1 MSGHRFHP
9 SLLREYDIRGIV
21 GETLHEADA
30 GAIGRAFG
38 TLVSRDGG
46 ACVAVAYD
54 GRLSSPAMAEAVVAG
69 LRACGLK
76 VLRCGLGPT
85 PLLYFAAQRP
95 EVHAGIMITGSHN
108 PPDFNGFKF
117 IFAGKPFFGERIQ
130 ELGRIAE
137 AGDFETGQG
146 CEETIAPLED
156 YVARLVRDYDGI
168 RPLSVAWDAG
178 NGAAGEA
185 MAALSRSLPGRH
197 YLLYD
202 EIDGRFPNHHPDPTK
217 EENLA
222 DLRALVAEQRCDLGV
237 AFDGDGDRIGVID
250 DTGRVLWGD
259 QLLIL
264 FARDVLRDHP
274 GAPIIADVKSSQILF
289 DEIAKAGGR
298 PIMHRTGHAPIKAKM
313 AEESAPLAGE
323 LSAHIFF
330 ADRYYGYDDALYA
343 AVRLLGILSRSGQ
356 SLSEIRAALPAVVNT
371 PEHRLHCPEERK
383 FAVVEEV
390 GRRLRAAGA
399 EVNDID
405 GVRVSSE
412 DGWWLLRASNTEP
425 ALVLRCEAANEAALD
440 RLKAEVTV
448 QLEQSGLEVPA
459 L

>member
-1 MSGHRFHP
+1 MTGHRFHP
-9 SLLREYDIRGIV
+9 SLLREYDVRGIV
-21 GETLHEADA
+21 GDTLHEADA
-30 GAIGRAFG
+30 EAIGRVFG
-38 TLVSRDGG
+38 TLVRRDGG

-54 GRLSSPAMAEAVVAG
+54 GRLSSPTLAAAVVAG
-69 LRACGLK
+69 LRACGLT
-76 VLRCGLGPT
+76 VRRCGLGPT
-85 PLLYFAAQRP
+85 PLLYFAAQAP
-95 EVHAGIMITGSHN
+95 GVHAGIMITGSHN

-117 IFAGKPFFGERIQ
+117 VFAGKPFFGARIQ
-130 ELGRIAE
+130 ELGSIAE
-137 AGDFETGQG
+137 SGAYATGEG
-146 CEETIAPLED
+146 SEETVAPLEA
-156 YVARLVRDYDGI
+156 YVARLVEDYDGT

-178 NGAAGEA
+178 NGAAGQA
-185 MAALSRSLPGRH
+185 MVALTRQLPGRH
-197 YLLYD
+197 FLLYE

-222 DLRALVAEQRCDLGV
+222 ALRAEVSRQGCDLGI

-274 GAPIIADVKSSQILF
+274 GAPIIADVKSSQVLF

-313 AEESAPLAGE
+313 SEESAPLAGE

-343 AVRLLGILSRSGQ
+343 AVRLLGILSRSGRR
-356 SLSEIRAALPAVVNT
+356 LSEIRDALPAVVNT
-371 PEHRLHCPEERK
+371 PEHRLYCPEERK
-383 FAVVEEV
+383 FALVEEV
-390 GRRLRAAGA
+390 GARLRAAGV

-405 GVRVSSE
+405 GVRVSGD

-425 ALVLRCEAANEAALD
+425 ALVLRCEAADEAGLV
-440 RLKAEVTV
+440 RLKAEVKA
-448 QLEQSGLEVPA
+448 QLEESGLEVPA
-459 L
+459 F

>member
-1 MSGHRFHP
+1 MTGHRFHS
-9 SLLREYDIRGIV
+9 SLLREYDIRGVV

-38 TLVSRDGG
+38 TLVRRDGG
-46 ACVAVAYD
+46 TCVAVAYD
-54 GRLSSPAMAEAVVAG
+54 GRLSSPAMAEALAAG

-85 PLLYFAAQRP
+85 PQLYFAAQRP
-95 EVHAGIMITGSHN
+95 EVHAGIMVTGSHN

-117 IFAGKPFFGERIQ
+117 VFDGRPFFGERIQ

-137 AGDFETGQG
+137 AGAFESGEG
-146 CEETIAPLED
+146 SEETIAPQED
-156 YVARLVRDYDGI
+156 YVARLVQDYDGT

-185 MAALSRSLPGRH
+185 MAALTRCLPGRH
-197 YLLYD
+197 FLLYE

-222 DLRALVAEQRCDLGV
+222 ALREVVEREGCDLGV

-250 DTGRVLWGD
+250 DSGRVLWGD

-343 AVRLLGILSRSGQ
+343 AVRLLGILGRSGQ
-356 SLSEIRAALPAVVNT
+356 SLSAIRAALPAVVNT
-371 PEHRLHCPEERK
+371 PEHRLHCPEDRK
-383 FAVVEEV
+383 FALVAEV
-390 GRRLRAAGA
+390 GARLRDAGV

-405 GVRVSSE
+405 GVRVSSA

-425 ALVLRCEAANEAALD
+425 ALVLRCEASDEAGLE
-440 RLKAEVTV
+440 RLKAEVTA
-448 QLEQSGLEVPA
+448 QLEASGLDVPP

>member
-1 MSGHRFHP
+1 MTGHSFHS

-30 GAIGRAFG
+30 EAIGRAFG
-38 TLVSRDGG
+38 TLVRRDGG
-46 ACVAVAYD
+46 ACVALAYD
-54 GRLSSPAMAEAVVAG
+54 GRLSSPAMAEAVAGG

-95 EVHAGIMITGSHN
+95 EVHAGIMVTGSHN

-117 IFAGKPFFGERIQ
+117 VFAGKPFFGDRIQ
-130 ELGRIAE
+130 ELGKIAE
-137 AGDFETGQG
+137 TGAFETGEG
-146 CEETIAPLED
+146 SEETVAPLED
-156 YVARLVRDYDGI
+156 YVARLVQDYDGI

-185 MAALSRSLPGRH
+185 MAALTRRLPGRH
-197 YLLYD
+197 FLLYE

-217 EENLA
+217 EDNLA
-222 DLRALVAEQRCDLGV
+222 DLKELVAKQGCDLGI

-250 DTGRVLWGD
+250 DSGRVLWGD

-264 FARDVLRDHP
+264 FARDILRDHP
-274 GAPIIADVKSSQILF
+274 GAPIIADVKSSQVLF
-289 DEIAKAGGR
+289 DEVAKAGGR

-313 AEESAPLAGE
+313 AEMSAPLAGE

-343 AVRLLGILSRSGQ
+343 AVRLLGILARSDE
-356 SLSEIRAALPAVVNT
+356 SLSSIRAALPAVVNT
-371 PEHRLHCPEERK
+371 PEHRLHCPEDRK

-390 GRRLRAAGA
+390 GARLRAAGA

-405 GVRVSSE
+405 GVRVSSK

-425 ALVLRCEAANEAALD
+425 ALVLRCEASDQAALD
-440 RLKAEVTV
+440 RLKAEVTA
-448 QLEQSGLEVPA
+448 QLEQSGLDVPG

>member
-1 MSGHRFHP
+1 MTGHRFHP
-9 SLLREYDIRGIV
+9 SLLREYDIRGTV

-30 GAIGRAFG
+30 NAIGRAFG
-38 TLVSRDGG
+38 TLVRRDGG
-46 ACVAVAYD
+46 ACVALAYD
-54 GRLSSPAMAEAVVAG
+54 GRLSSPAMAEAVASG
-69 LRACGLK
+69 LRSCGLK
-76 VLRCGLGPT
+76 VLGCGLGPT

-95 EVHAGIMITGSHN
+95 EVHAGIMVTGSHN
-108 PPDFNGFKF
+108 PPNFNGFKF
-117 IFAGKPFFGERIQ
+117 VFAGKPFFGDRIQ

-137 AGDFETGQG
+137 TGAFETGEG
-146 CEETIAPLED
+146 SEETIAPLED
-156 YVARLVRDYDGI
+156 FVTRLVQDYDG
-168 RPLSVAWDAG
+168 RRSLSVAWDAG

-185 MAALSRSLPGRH
+185 MAALTRRLPGQH
-197 YLLYD
+197 FLLYE

-217 EENLA
+217 EENLS
-222 DLRALVAEQRCDLGV
+222 DLKALVAEQGCDLGI

-264 FARDVLRDHP
+264 FARDILRDQP
-274 GAPIIADVKSSQILF
+274 GAPIIADVKSSQVLF

-343 AVRLLGILSRSGQ
+343 AVRLLGILGRSDQ
-356 SLSEIRAALPAVVNT
+356 SLSAIRAALPTVVNT
-371 PEHRLHCPEERK
+371 PEHRLHCPEDRK

-390 GRRLRAAGA
+390 GAKLRADGA

-405 GVRVSSE
+405 GVRVTSK

-425 ALVLRCEAANEAALD
+425 ALVLRCEAADEAGLA
-440 RLKAEVTV
+440 RLKTDVTAR
-448 QLEQSGLEVPA
+448 LKQSGLDVPA
-459 L
+459 F

>member
-1 MSGHRFHP
+1 MTGHRFHP
-9 SLLREYDIRGIV
+9 SLLREYDVRGIV
-21 GETLHEADA
+21 GDTLHEADA
-30 GAIGRAFG
+30 EAIGRAFG
-38 TLVSRDGG
+38 TLVRRDGG

-54 GRLSSPAMAEAVVAG
+54 GRLSSPTLAAAVVAG
-69 LRACGLK
+69 LRACGLT
-76 VLRCGLGPT
+76 VRRCGLGPT
-85 PLLYFAAQRP
+85 PLLYFAAQAP
-95 EVHAGIMITGSHN
+95 GVHAGIMITGSHN

-117 IFAGKPFFGERIQ
+117 VFAGKPFFGARIQ
-130 ELGRIAE
+130 ELGSIAE
-137 AGDFETGQG
+137 SGAYATGEG
-146 CEETIAPLED
+146 SEETVAPLEA
-156 YVARLVRDYDGI
+156 YVARLVQDYDGT

-178 NGAAGEA
+178 NGAAGQA
-185 MAALSRSLPGRH
+185 MVALTRQLPGRH
-197 YLLYD
+197 FLLYE

-222 DLRALVAEQRCDLGV
+222 ALRAEVSRQGCDLGI

-274 GAPIIADVKSSQILF
+274 GAPIIADVKSSQVLF

-343 AVRLLGILSRSGQ
+343 AVRLLGILSRSGRR
-356 SLSEIRAALPAVVNT
+356 LSEIRDALPAVVNT
-371 PEHRLHCPEERK
+371 PEHRLYCPEERK
-383 FAVVEEV
+383 FALVEEV
-390 GRRLRAAGA
+390 GARLRAAGV

-405 GVRVSSE
+405 GVRVSGD

-425 ALVLRCEAANEAALD
+425 ALVLRCEAADEAGLV
-440 RLKAEVTV
+440 RLKAEVKA
-448 QLEQSGLEVPA
+448 QLEESGLEVPA
-459 L
+459 F

>member
-1 MSGHRFHP
+1 M
-9 SLLREYDIRGIV
+9 
-21 GETLHEADA
+21 
-30 GAIGRAFG
+30 
-38 TLVSRDGG
+38 
-46 ACVAVAYD
+46 
-54 GRLSSPAMAEAVVAG
+54 
-69 LRACGLK
+69 
-76 VLRCGLGPT
+76 
-85 PLLYFAAQRP
+85 LY
-95 EVHAGIMITGSHN
+95 E
-108 PPDFNGFKF
+108 
-117 IFAGKPFFGERIQ
+117 
-130 ELGRIAE
+130 
-137 AGDFETGQG
+137 
-146 CEETIAPLED
+146 
-156 YVARLVRDYDGI
+156 
-168 RPLSVAWDAG
+168 
-178 NGAAGEA
+178 
-185 MAALSRSLPGRH
+185 
-197 YLLYD
+197 

-222 DLRALVAEQRCDLGV
+222 DLRELVAKQGCDLGI

-274 GAPIIADVKSSQILF
+274 GAPIIADVKSSQVLF

-313 AEESAPLAGE
+313 AEVSAPLAGE

-343 AVRLLGILSRSGQ
+343 AVRLLGILARSDR
-356 SLSEIRAALPAVVNT
+356 SLSIIRAALPAVVNT
-371 PEHRLHCPEERK
+371 PEHRLHCPEDRK

-390 GRRLRAAGA
+390 GARLRAAGA

-405 GVRVSSE
+405 GVRVSSK

-425 ALVLRCEAANEAALD
+425 ALVLRCEASDQAALD
-440 RLKAEVTV
+440 RLKAEVTA
-448 QLEQSGLEVPA
+448 QLERSGLDVPG

>member
-1 MSGHRFHP
+1 MTGHRFHP
-9 SLLREYDIRGIV
+9 SLLREYDIRGVV

-30 GAIGRAFG
+30 DAIGRAFG
-38 TLVSRDGG
+38 TLARRDGG
-46 ACVAVAYD
+46 ECVALAYD
-54 GRLSSPAMAEAVVAG
+54 GRLSSPAMADAVAAG

-95 EVHAGIMITGSHN
+95 EVHAAVMVTGSHN

-117 IFAGKPFFGERIQ
+117 VFAGKPFFGDRIQ

-137 AGDFETGQG
+137 TGDYEIGEG
-146 CEETIAPLED
+146 SEETIAPLED
-156 YVARLVRDYDGI
+156 YVARLIQDYDGS
-168 RPLSVAWDAG
+168 RSLSVAWDAG

-185 MAALSRSLPGRH
+185 MAALTRRLPGRH
-197 YLLYD
+197 FLLYE

-222 DLRALVAEQRCDLGV
+222 DLRALVAEQGCDLGIG
-237 AFDGDGDRIGVID
+237 FDGDGDRIGVID
-250 DTGRVLWGD
+250 DTGCVVWGD

-343 AVRLLGILSRSGQ
+343 AVRLLGILGRSEH

-371 PEHRLHCPEERK
+371 PEHRLHCPEDRK
-383 FAVVEEV
+383 FAVVEEI
-390 GRRLRAAGA
+390 GARLRAAGA
-399 EVNDID
+399 QVNDID

-425 ALVLRCEAANEAALD
+425 ALVLRCEAGDEEGLT
-440 RLKAEVTV
+440 RLKAEVKAR
-448 QLEQSGLEVPA
+448 LRQSGLDLPSF
-459 L
+459 

>member
-1 MSGHRFHP
+1 MTGHRFHS

-38 TLVSRDGG
+38 TLVRRDGG
-46 ACVAVAYD
+46 TCVALAYD
-54 GRLSSPAMAEAVVAG
+54 GRLSSPAMAEALAAG

-85 PLLYFAAQRP
+85 PQLYFAAQRP
-95 EVHAGIMITGSHN
+95 EVHAGIMVTGSHN

-117 IFAGKPFFGERIQ
+117 VFNGKPFFGERIQ

-137 AGDFETGQG
+137 AGAFESGEG
-146 CEETIAPLED
+146 SEETIAPQED
-156 YVARLVRDYDGI
+156 YVARLVQDYDGT

-178 NGAAGEA
+178 NGAAGQA
-185 MAALSRSLPGRH
+185 MAALTQRLPGRH
-197 YLLYD
+197 FLLYE

-222 DLRALVAEQRCDLGV
+222 ALREVVEREGCDLGV

-356 SLSEIRAALPAVVNT
+356 SLSAIRAALPAVVNT
-371 PEHRLHCPEERK
+371 PEHRLHCPEDRK
-383 FAVVEEV
+383 FALVAEV
-390 GRRLRAAGA
+390 GARLRDAGV

-405 GVRVSSE
+405 GVRVTSA

-425 ALVLRCEAANEAALD
+425 ALVLRCEASDEAGLE
-440 RLKAEVTV
+440 RLKAEVTA
-448 QLEQSGLEVPA
+448 QLEASGLDVPP

>member
-1 MSGHRFHP
+1 MTGHRFHS

-38 TLVSRDGG
+38 TLVRRDGG
-46 ACVAVAYD
+46 TCVAVAYD
-54 GRLSSPAMAEAVVAG
+54 GRLSSPAMAEALAAG

-85 PLLYFAAQRP
+85 PQLYFAAQRP
-95 EVHAGIMITGSHN
+95 EVHAGIMVTGSHN

-117 IFAGKPFFGERIQ
+117 VFNGKPFFGERIQ

-137 AGDFETGQG
+137 AGAFESGEG
-146 CEETIAPLED
+146 SEETIAPQED
-156 YVARLVRDYDGI
+156 YVARLVQDYDGT

-178 NGAAGEA
+178 NGAAGQA
-185 MAALSRSLPGRH
+185 MAALTRRLPGRH
-197 YLLYD
+197 FLLYE

-222 DLRALVAEQRCDLGV
+222 ALREVVERQGCDLGV

-313 AEESAPLAGE
+313 AEEQAPLAGE

-390 GRRLRAAGA
+390 AARLRDAGA
-399 EVNDID
+399 AVNDID
-405 GVRVSSE
+405 GVRVGGE
-412 DGWWLLRASNTEP
+412 QGWWLLRASNTEP
-425 ALVLRCEAANEAALD
+425 ALVLRCEAADEAGLD
-440 RLKAEVTV
+440 RLKAEVRA
-448 QLEQSGLEVPA
+448 QLEASGLDVPP

>member
-1 MSGHRFHP
+1 MTGHRFHS
-9 SLLREYDIRGIV
+9 SLLREYDIRGVV

-38 TLVSRDGG
+38 TLVRRDGG
-46 ACVAVAYD
+46 TCVAVAYD
-54 GRLSSPAMAEAVVAG
+54 GRLSSPAMAEALAAG

-85 PLLYFAAQRP
+85 PQLYFAAQRP
-95 EVHAGIMITGSHN
+95 EVHAGIMVTGSHN

-117 IFAGKPFFGERIQ
+117 VFDGRPFFGERIQ

-137 AGDFETGQG
+137 AGAFESGEG
-146 CEETIAPLED
+146 SEETIAPQED
-156 YVARLVRDYDGI
+156 YVARLVQDYDGT

-185 MAALSRSLPGRH
+185 MAALTRCLPGRH
-197 YLLYD
+197 FLLYE

-222 DLRALVAEQRCDLGV
+222 ALREVVEREGCDLGV

-250 DTGRVLWGD
+250 DSGRVLWGD

-343 AVRLLGILSRSGQ
+343 AVRLLGILGRSGQ
-356 SLSEIRAALPAVVNT
+356 SLSAIRAALPAVVNT
-371 PEHRLHCPEERK
+371 PEHRLHCPEDRK
-383 FAVVEEV
+383 FALVAEV
-390 GRRLRAAGA
+390 GARLRDAGV

-405 GVRVSSE
+405 GVRVSSA

-425 ALVLRCEAANEAALD
+425 ALVLRCEASDEAGLE
-440 RLKAEVTV
+440 RLKAEVTA
-448 QLEQSGLEVPA
+448 QLEASGLDVPR

>member
-117 IFAGKPFFGERIQ
+117 VFAGKPFFGERIQ
-130 ELGRIAE
+130 ELGRMAE